1 MSQPSKFY
9 HGTSAEAAMLI
20 QQNGFDL
27 RFCGCNAGCLLGP
40 GVYCSTKL
48 RKAMGYAERAA
59 SQSNSGGVVLELE
72 IDLGRCLVLKEE
84 DELMDTWQYNGF
96 DSAWSPGGA
105 NHEGLEEN
113 CIWSKSNANL
123 NRRITILG
131 CIPVS
136 AVDFNRHFLVHNGW
150 LSSKHG
156 VQPPIPIGSQAEIR
170 GLRQREDLNGAT
182 GVLAAYVPHTS
193 RFEVRLDGSNDRAL
207 ISAAN
212 LFPTQRCQVGTTVNQ
227 VHQAKQNFTYAVSF
241 VCGILLCRLLLRQQI
256 IMEALTIST
265 EVMHVQA
272 GWLYGA
278 TTVRRERFS
287 VLRWLLCFVPG
298 TLLCVAFCGRLTQ
311 GIIRIADYFMGSARS
326 ARLWIVLWEW
336 GRITKMA
343 AAHVVRACEFSF
355 EESVS
360 AAYRSYNPPPSA
372 LDTFWEQFVGRP
384 KRRQKKLSLSEFS
397 SACFD
402 WLKLSLAFL
411 AFFIV
416 IFTFFFI
423 F

>member
-1 MSQPSKFY
+1 
-9 HGTSAEAAMLI
+9 
-20 QQNGFDL
+20 
-27 RFCGCNAGCLLGP
+27 
-40 GVYCSTKL
+40 
-48 RKAMGYAERAA
+48 
-59 SQSNSGGVVLELE
+59 
-72 IDLGRCLVLKEE
+72 
-84 DELMDTWQYNGF
+84 MDMWQYNGF

-113 CIWSKSNANL
+113 CVWSKSNADL

-182 GVLAAYVPHTS
+182 GVLAAYVPQTG
-193 RFEVRLDGSNDRAL
+193 RFKVRLDGSNDRAL

-212 LFPTQRCQVGTTVNQ
+212 LFPTQRCQVGTTVNRA
-227 VHQAKQNFTYAVSF
+227 HQAKQNFTYAVAF
-241 VCGILLCRLLLRQQI
+241 VCGILLCRHLLRQQI
-256 IMEALTIST
+256 IMEALAIRT
-265 EVMHVQA
+265 EVTHVQA

-278 TTVRRERFS
+278 TTVRREHIS
-287 VLRWLLCFVPG
+287 VLRRLLYFVPG
-298 TLLCVAFCGRLTQ
+298 TVLCAAFCGGLTQ
-311 GIIRIADYFMGSARS
+311 GIIWIADRCMGSARS
-326 ARLWIVLWEW
+326 ARFWIVLWEW
-336 GRITKMA
+336 GRIAETTA
-343 AAHVVRACEFSF
+343 TPVVRACEFCF
-355 EESVS
+355 EQSVN
-360 AAYRSYNPPPSA
+360 AAYRSYNPPPSV
-372 LDTFWEQFVGRP
+372 LDTWWEQFVGRP
-384 KRRQKKLSLSEFS
+384 KWRQSKLSLSEFS
-397 SACFD
+397 SAYSAQVSF
-402 WLKLSLAFL
+402 AFL